1 MNRNTVAGAGF
12 AALAA
17 VAIAIGAVVALIHA
31 VEETLTSADLIPWDD
46 QD

>member
-1 MNRNTVAGAGF
+1 MTRRAVAGAGF
-12 AALAA
+12 AALAL
-17 VAIAIGAVVALIHA
+17 VAIAVGAVVSLIHA